1 MRNLQRKRQRGSS
14 KFDTIMIV
22 QTRRFRPGCS
32 LPKRYLAISIRD
44 ARLASELST
53 SVVSC
58 LESIIDI
65 EDQSYREIDLED
77 LMNVCAV
84 MRDSI
89 IYEEQ
94 HEPKRILSRVPR
106 TVESFNES
114 DVGSLFRFRS
124 HADLR
129 RLLAVWRLPVC
140 ANGKVAVTNNRHY
153 MFPEEILLFS
163 LRRLASK
170 HTLDEHTL
178 ILSRITAQTSL
189 LSENNKI
196 SSGNI

>member
-14 KFDTIMIV
+14 KFDTIMVV
-22 QTRRFRPGCS
+22 QTRRFRPGYS

-58 LESIIDI
+58 LESIINI
-65 EDQSYREIDLED
+65 EDQSDREIDQDDELEIENLED

-153 MFPEEILLFS
+153 MFPEETCYFHLGDPSVL
-163 LRRLASK
+163 
-170 HTLDEHTL
+170 
-178 ILSRITAQTSL
+178 
-189 LSENNKI
+189 
-196 SSGNI
+196 